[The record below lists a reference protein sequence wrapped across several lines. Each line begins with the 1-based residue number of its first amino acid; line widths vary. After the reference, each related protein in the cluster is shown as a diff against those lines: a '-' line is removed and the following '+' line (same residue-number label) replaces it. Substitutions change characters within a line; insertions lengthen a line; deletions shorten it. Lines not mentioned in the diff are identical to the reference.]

1 MRNILRS
8 FPATVLSLTLSSA
21 SLAAE
26 FSTLDPDFRTFLTRF
41 EEGTRRFLD
50 GDPVVWKENVSRSE
64 DVVIM
69 GAWGAHERG
78 WPAVSSR
85 YDWAASRFI
94 KSGASLHVEYLSA
107 ASSGDLA
114 YTTAIERSRARI
126 AGQDQQ
132 AAMQLR
138 VTHVFRRENGAWK
151 LMLRHADP
159 LMEKTAP
166 DSVLRKSDA
175 TAPEAAKDVVEFWR
189 NAGPNLWF
197 AKNADFDR
205 QFRERFIALHE
216 AASRGELATWEASAE
231 GAMALIIL
239 LDQYPRNSF
248 RGTRRMY
255 DTDELARRIADRAL
269 MSGHD
274 RAFEPGFRLFM
285 YLPFGHS
292 ESLADQERSVA
303 LVHQLGEPS
312 LTHALRHRDIIVR
325 FGRFPH
331 RNPILRREMKPEEQH
346 YLDNGGYKG

>member
-1 MRNILRS
+1 MRYILRS
-8 FPATVLSLTLSSA
+8 FPATVLSLALSSA

-26 FSTLDPDFRTFLTRF
+26 FSALDPDFRSFLSRF

-50 GDPVVWKENVSRSE
+50 GDPIAWKENVSRND

-69 GAWGAHERG
+69 GAWGAYERG
-78 WPAVSSR
+78 WPDVSSR

-126 AGQDQQ
+126 VGQDQQ

-159 LMEKTAP
+159 LLEKTAP
-166 DSVLRKSDA
+166 DSVLRKTDA
-175 TAPEAAKDVVEFWR
+175 TAPEAAKDVVAFWR
-189 NAGPNLWF
+189 SAGQNLWF

-216 AASRGELATWEASAE
+216 AASRGELAAWEASAE

-239 LDQYPRNSF
+239 LDQFPRNSF
-248 RGTRRMY
+248 RDTRRMY

-269 MSGHD
+269 ALGHD
-274 RAFEPGFRLFM
+274 KAFEPTLRLFM

-292 ESLADQERSVA
+292 ETLADQERSVA
-303 LVHQLGEPS
+303 LTRQLGEPS
-312 LTHALRHRDIIVR
+312 ITHAMRHRDIIQR

-331 RNPILRREMKPEEQH
+331 RNPILGREMKPEEQQ
-346 YLDNGGYKG
+346 YLDSGGFRG